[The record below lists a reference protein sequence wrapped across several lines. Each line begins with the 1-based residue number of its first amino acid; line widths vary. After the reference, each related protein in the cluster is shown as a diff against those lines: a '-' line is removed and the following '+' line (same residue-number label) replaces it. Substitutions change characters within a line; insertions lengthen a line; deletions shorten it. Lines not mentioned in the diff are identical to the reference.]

1 MRLHL
6 KASPTVTY
14 TNVMDWRYALFA
26 GLTLLITAIVG
37 YGSYTTARLLRNWQ
51 PQENLLLLPAEN
63 VLRGIIL
70 TICLLLGRGSGL
82 PPETLGWQ
90 FTDAGSQ
97 IVTGALA
104 GLGLAVLFVGMGRF
118 VTRYTDTRFYRSILG
133 LVVPRDRR
141 EAGLL
146 PFALLLSVLFEE
158 VLFRSLLIGGL
169 SPLLPTTWLIFG
181 FSVLF
186 GLLHSPQ
193 GEWGIVGAGTA
204 GAIFGFMFVWQ
215 QSLLTPLVAHFVAN
229 GVQIWL
235 ASRELGPSSNS

>member
-1 MRLHL
+1 
-6 KASPTVTY
+6 
-14 TNVMDWRYALFA
+14 MDWRYALFA
-26 GLTLLITAIVG
+26 ILTLLITAIVG
-37 YGSYTTARLLRNWQ
+37 YGAYKTARLLRSWQ

-63 VLRGIIL
+63 ALRAAVLV
-70 TICLLLGRGSGL
+70 ICLLLGRGSGL

-90 FTDAGSQ
+90 IPNAGSQ
-97 IVTGALA
+97 IVTGALV
-104 GLGLAVLFVGMGRF
+104 GLGLALIFVGMGRF
-118 VTRYTDTRFYRSILG
+118 VTRYTDTRFYRSILE
-133 LVVPRDRR
+133 LVVPRSRR

-169 SPLLPTTWLIFG
+169 SPLLPTAWLIIG
-181 FSVLF
+181 FSAIF

-193 GEWGIVGAGTA
+193 GTWGIIGAGTA
-204 GAIFGFMFVWQ
+204 GAIFGLMFVWH

-235 ASRELGPSSNS
+235 ASLEFGPSSTA

>member
-1 MRLHL
+1 
-6 KASPTVTY
+6 
-14 TNVMDWRYALFA
+14 MDWRYGLFA
-26 GLTLLITAIVG
+26 FLTLLITAVVG
-37 YGSYTTARLLRNWQ
+37 YGAHKTARLLRFWQ

-63 VLRGIIL
+63 ALRATVLV
-70 TICLLLGRGSGL
+70 ICLLLGRGSGL

-90 FTDAGSQ
+90 IPNAGSQ
-97 IVTGALA
+97 IATGALA
-104 GLGLAVLFVGMGRF
+104 GLGLALIFAGAGRF
-118 VTRYTDTRFYRSILG
+118 VTRHTDTRFYRSILE
-133 LVVPRDRR
+133 LVVPRSRR

-169 SPLLPTTWLIFG
+169 SPLLPTAWLIIG
-181 FSVLF
+181 FSVVF

-193 GEWGIVGAGTA
+193 GTWGIVGAGTA
-204 GAIFGFMFVWQ
+204 GAIFGLLFVWR

-235 ASRELGPSSNS
+235 ASRELDPPSTA

>member
-1 MRLHL
+1 
-6 KASPTVTY
+6 
-14 TNVMDWRYALFA
+14 MDWRYALFA
-26 GLTLLITAIVG
+26 ILTLLITAIVG
-37 YGSYTTARLLRNWQ
+37 YGAYKTARLLRSWQ

-63 VLRGIIL
+63 ALRAAVLV
-70 TICLLLGRGSGL
+70 ICLLLGRGSGL

-90 FTDAGSQ
+90 IPNAGSQ
-97 IVTGALA
+97 IVTGALV
-104 GLGLAVLFVGMGRF
+104 GLGLALIFVGMGRF
-118 VTRYTDTRFYRSILG
+118 VTRYTDTRFYRSILE
-133 LVVPRDRR
+133 LVVPRSRR

-169 SPLLPTTWLIFG
+169 SPLLPTAWLIIG
-181 FSVLF
+181 FSAIF

-193 GEWGIVGAGTA
+193 GTWGIVGAGTA
-204 GAIFGFMFVWQ
+204 GAIFGLMFVWH

-235 ASRELGPSSNS
+235 ASLEFGPSSTA

>member
-1 MRLHL
+1 
-6 KASPTVTY
+6 
-14 TNVMDWRYALFA
+14 MDWRYALFA
-26 GLTLLITAIVG
+26 ILTLLITAIVG
-37 YGSYTTARLLRNWQ
+37 YGAYKTAPLLRSWQ

-63 VLRGIIL
+63 ALRAAVLV
-70 TICLLLGRGSGL
+70 ICLLLGRGSGL

-90 FTDAGSQ
+90 IPNAGSQ
-97 IVTGALA
+97 IVTGALV
-104 GLGLAVLFVGMGRF
+104 GLGLALIFVGMGRF
-118 VTRYTDTRFYRSILG
+118 VTRYTDTRFYRSILE
-133 LVVPRDRR
+133 LVVPRSRR

-169 SPLLPTTWLIFG
+169 SPLLPTAWLIIG
-181 FSVLF
+181 FSAIF

-193 GEWGIVGAGTA
+193 GTWGIVGAGTA
-204 GAIFGFMFVWQ
+204 GAIFGLMFVWH

-235 ASRELGPSSNS
+235 ASLEFGPSSTA

>member
-1 MRLHL
+1 
-6 KASPTVTY
+6 
-14 TNVMDWRYALFA
+14 MDWRYALFA

-37 YGSYTTARLLRNWQ
+37 YGSYTTARLLRNWK

-70 TICLLLGRGSGL
+70 MICLLLGSGSGL

-90 FTDAGSQ
+90 IPDAGSQ
-97 IVTGALA
+97 ILTGALA
-104 GLGLAVLFVGMGRF
+104 GLGLAVLFAGMGRV
-118 VTRYTDTRFYRSILG
+118 VTRYTDTRFYTSILD
-133 LVVPRDRR
+133 LVIPRNRR
-141 EAGLL
+141 EASLL

-169 SPLLPTTWLIFG
+169 SPLLPTAWLIIG
-181 FSVLF
+181 FSVVF

-193 GEWGIVGAGTA
+193 GTWGIVGAGTA
-204 GAIFGFMFVWQ
+204 GALFSLMFVWH

-235 ASRELGPSSNS
+235 ASKEFDPSSTS